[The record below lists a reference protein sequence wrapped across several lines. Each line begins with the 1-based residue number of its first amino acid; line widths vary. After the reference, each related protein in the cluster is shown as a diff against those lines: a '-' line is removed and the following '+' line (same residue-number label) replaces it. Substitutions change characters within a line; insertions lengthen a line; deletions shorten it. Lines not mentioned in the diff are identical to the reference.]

1 MIYLAQKISSILNW
15 FSIRLDYYVET
26 KQWELMQ
33 RQRELIF
40 EEEELWIRSG
50 IHMLTY
56 MM

>member
-15 FSIRLDYYVET
+15 FSILLDYYVET

-40 EEEELWIRSG
+40 EEEE
-50 IHMLTY
+50 
-56 MM
+56 

>member
-33 RQRELIF
+33 RQRELFF
-40 EEEELWIRSG
+40 EEEE
-50 IHMLTY
+50 
-56 MM
+56 

>member
-1 MIYLAQKISSILNW
+1 MIYLAKKISSILNW

-40 EEEELWIRSG
+40 EEEE
-50 IHMLTY
+50 
-56 MM
+56 